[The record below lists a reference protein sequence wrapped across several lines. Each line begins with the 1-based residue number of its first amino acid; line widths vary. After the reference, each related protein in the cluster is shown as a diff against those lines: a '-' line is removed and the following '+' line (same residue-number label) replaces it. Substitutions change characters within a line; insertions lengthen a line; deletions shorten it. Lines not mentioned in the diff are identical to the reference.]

1 MVGSHFPGDPR
12 FGTWLSPCKE
22 DISPLSQEA
31 FLKTSLLDCILQR
44 AVPPPEATSSKSFH
58 IGSLGAR
65 CFIESSNDLIRDHL
79 ADGDLVE
86 DAKMRRRKIGRTR
99 NQMKSTFG
107 SHPFSRLLIP
117 IVELSHFFV
126 LCLDCSFG
134 TPLFVTNV
142 TLYDSLRRRTRQINP
157 NVAGILKEWNFFICH
172 FILHARKHED
182 LRQTDEALLQNV
194 QYRDCPRQLNG
205 YDCGLFAVGIIL
217 HLVEGKDIGTETF
230 TQEHITNLRSELVTV
245 FASDD
250 GAASETTSRVV
261 RSCFPQLNGSS
272 ILDSFGVEVVSKKKD
287 VPVAKV
293 LSVTKHRLRSD
304 SVDEVIISSPMP
316 DSKKVPVAKSVVSY
330 ETSAQ
335 VQRCQ

>member
-1 MVGSHFPGDPR
+1 
-12 FGTWLSPCKE
+12 
-22 DISPLSQEA
+22 
-31 FLKTSLLDCILQR
+31 
-44 AVPPPEATSSKSFH
+44 
-58 IGSLGAR
+58 
-65 CFIESSNDLIRDHL
+65 LIRDHL
-79 ADGDLVE
+79 ADGDLVK
-86 DAKMRRRKIGRTR
+86 DAKMRRRKIARTR
-99 NQMKSTFG
+99 NQMKATFG

-117 IVELSHFFV
+117 IVEQSHFFV
-126 LCLDCSFG
+126 LCLDCSFE
-134 TPLFVTNV
+134 TSLFVTNV
-142 TLYDSLRRRTRQINP
+142 TLYDSLRRCTRQINP

-194 QYRDCPRQLNG
+194 QYQDCPRQLNG
-205 YDCGLFAVGIIL
+205 YDCGLFAVGVIL

-272 ILDSFGVEVVSKKKD
+272 ILDSFGVEIVSKKKE

-293 LSVTKHRLRSD
+293 LSVTKRRL
-304 SVDEVIISSPMP
+304 
-316 DSKKVPVAKSVVSY
+316 
-330 ETSAQ
+330 Q
-335 VQRCQ
+335 V